1 MNLAQAI
8 VESRP
13 KPQDAIKPRWATV
26 VSMVP
31 LRIRFDGEDNQLN
44 LKPVDLVGVSLN
56 DRVWCQLYAGQ
67 VFIIGVKGGLTNAFG
82 IMHKTDGFQNNS
94 TGGVAINMDW
104 QNAVLMGGMG
114 AQAGGGYGEL
124 QIQKSAWYQVDAG
137 LYMTGGSLGINRVA
151 VRRWKPSDGFKN
163 VATAAYNH
171 TSGSPDE
178 MVFMSKPIYFEAGN
192 NVSLVMY
199 GPTDTWGTGDG
210 GTFLSIRE
218 L

>member
-13 KPQDAIKPRWATV
+13 KAQDAIKPRWATV
-26 VSMVP
+26 TSTSP

-44 LKPVDLVGVSLN
+44 LKPVDLVGVNVN

-67 VFIIGVKGGLTNAFG
+67 VFIIGIKGGLTNAFG
-82 IMHKTDGFQNNS
+82 IMHKTDGFQSNS
-94 TGGVAINMDW
+94 ASGVAINMDW

-114 AQAGGGYGEL
+114 SQAAGGYGEL
-124 QIQKSAWYQVDAG
+124 QIQKSAWYQVDAM
-137 LYMTGGSLGINRVA
+137 LYMTGGSLGVNRMA
-151 VRRWKPSDGFKN
+151 VRRWRGGFSN
-163 VATAAYNH
+163 VATVAYNH
-171 TSGSPDE
+171 TNAAIDE
-178 MVFMSKPIYFEAGN
+178 QVYMSKPIYFQAGD
-192 NVSLVMY
+192 NVGLVMY
-199 GPTDTWGTGDG
+199 GPTDTWGNSGLG